1 VGRHDLFGHSAV
13 GRVFTL
19 NLKTPISV
27 SASFSRMTAHNLKF
41 KGTFLY

>member
-1 VGRHDLFGHSAV
+1 VERDDLFGHSAV

-27 SASFSRMTAHNLKF
+27 SASFSSMRAHKLKIQRNMWV
-41 KGTFLY
+41 